1 MGDAVETCIDTYTS
15 EDDDDMMA
23 EPDIEDIAKG
33 MVDELAKS
41 FKQLVRMANTH
52 HVKILSLKANL
63 EAIGTR
69 PEATSQSG
77 PASATFV
84 ACLDQYNGL
93 KGNVELNM
101 MPSRESPERRYHV
114 EVL

>member
-1 MGDAVETCIDTYTS
+1 MGDAVETCIDTSTS
-15 EDDDDMMA
+15 EDEDMMA

-41 FKQLVRMANTH
+41 LQQLVRMGNTH
-52 HVKILSLKANL
+52 QVKILSLKTNL
-63 EAIGTR
+63 EARTR

-93 KGNVELNM
+93 KGNVELVM
-101 MPSRESPERRYHV
+101 KPSRESPERRYHV

>member
-15 EDDDDMMA
+15 EDEDKMT

-33 MVDELAKS
+33 MVNELAKS
-41 FKQLVRMANTH
+41 LQQLVRMANTH

-69 PEATSQSG
+69 PEATSKSG

-93 KGNVELNM
+93 KGNVELVM
-101 MPSRESPERRYHV
+101 KPSRESPSRRYHV

>member
-15 EDDDDMMA
+15 EDEDMMA
-23 EPDIEDIAKG
+23 GPDIEDIAKG

-52 HVKILSLKANL
+52 QVKILSLKANL
-63 EAIGTR
+63 AAIGTR

-84 ACLDQYNGL
+84 AHVDQYNGL
-93 KGNVELNM
+93 RGNVEIVM
-101 MPSRESPERRYHV
+101 KPSRESPERRYHV
-114 EVL
+114 NIL